1 MVGMVVRGNSWI
13 KLKEQQGTVTKH
25 NPHVIA

>member
-13 KLKEQQGTVTKH
+13 KLKGWQGTVTKH